1 MRTCTW
7 VHEKLDRE
15 KLDREKLDREK
26 LDREKLD
33 RENPPLLRGGGGVAG
48 KR

>member
-7 VHEKLDRE
+7 VHE